1 MTENEI
7 ILHIHRR
14 PNVLLSIALA
24 LYGIST
30 DFKMD
35 DRVPKIRA
43 VWEDVK
49 IDPDRLKDFGEV
61 CGLLPHGEFLYPLY
75 PLTLI
80 YPLVL
85 RVLGHKKAPLSVFR
99 MLNTRVQVTSH
110 RRIGVHESLRVV
122 SETGTMRI
130 VPKGLELDL
139 TSTVQ
144 TDRETVWESLH
155 TFYYR
160 GKFGNGNS
168 SHSDQ
173 PELPTIPEPKT
184 LASWYLPDG
193 IGFRF
198 AKISGDA
205 NGIHYS
211 SSYAKLHGFKRDFAQ
226 PLLILSRS
234 LNCFSDFDPSGFR
247 LSALFKG
254 PVYYGSNV
262 SLKGVLGEEGI
273 RFDIYCED
281 NPRPSL
287 SCQLS
292 KAPVL

>member
-7 ILHIHRR
+7 ILPFHRR
-14 PNVLLSIALA
+14 PNALVSIALA

-30 DFKMD
+30 DFKMG

-49 IDPDRLKDFGEV
+49 IDPDHLKDFGQA
-61 CGLLPHGEFLYPLY
+61 CGLPSHGQFLYPLY

-85 RVLGHKKAPLSVFR
+85 RVLGHRKAPLSIFR
-99 MLNTRVQVTSH
+99 MLNTRLQVTSY
-110 RRIGVHESLRVV
+110 RRIRVHEPLRIVC
-122 SETGTMRI
+122 ETGSLRI

-139 TSTVQ
+139 TSAVQ
-144 TDRETVWESLH
+144 AGDETVWESLH
-155 TFYYR
+155 TLYYR
-160 GKFGNGNS
+160 GKFGEGHFSNF
-168 SHSDQ
+168 DQ
-173 PELPTIPEPKT
+173 PELPPISEPKT

-198 AKISGDA
+198 ARISGDA

-211 SSYAKLHGFKRDFAQ
+211 SLYARLFGFKKDFAQ
-226 PLLILSRS
+226 PLLILTRS
-234 LNCFSDFDPSGFR
+234 LSCFLDFDPSRFR
-247 LSALFKG
+247 LLALFKG
-254 PVYYGSNV
+254 PVYYKSYV
-262 SLKGVLGEEGI
+262 SLKGVSHGEGI

-292 KAPVL
+292 R

>member
-1 MTENEI
+1 MAENEI
-7 ILHIHRR
+7 ILRFHRP
-14 PNVLLSIALA
+14 PNALLSIALA

-30 DFKMD
+30 DFKMG

-49 IDPDRLKDFGEV
+49 IDPDHLKGFGEV
-61 CGLLPHGEFLYPLY
+61 CGLASHGQFLYPLY

-85 RVLGHKKAPLSVFR
+85 RVLGYRKAPLSVFR
-99 MLNTRVQVTSH
+99 MLNTKLQVTSH
-110 RRIGVHESLRVV
+110 RRIGVHEPLRII
-122 SETGTMRI
+122 SETGPLRI

-139 TSTVQ
+139 ASVVQ
-144 TDRETVWESLH
+144 GDHETVWESLH

-160 GKFGNGNS
+160 GKFGEGNS
-168 SHSDQ
+168 SHFDQ
-173 PELPTIPEPKT
+173 PELPPISEPKT

-198 AKISGDA
+198 ARISGDS

-211 SSYAKLHGFKRDFAQ
+211 SSYARLYGFKSDFAQ
-226 PLLILSRS
+226 PLLTLSKS
-234 LNCFSDFDPSGFR
+234 LSCFSDFDPSRFR
-247 LSALFKG
+247 LLALFKG
-254 PVYYGSNV
+254 PVYYKSNV
-262 SLKGVLGEEGI
+262 SLKGISSGEGI

-281 NPRPSL
+281 NPKPSL

-292 KAPVL
+292 R

>member
-1 MTENEI
+1 VTENEVS
-7 ILHIHRR
+7 LHFHRR
-14 PNVLLSIALA
+14 PNALLSIALA

-30 DFKMD
+30 DLKVD
-35 DRVPKIRA
+35 ARVPKIRA

-49 IDPDRLKDFGEV
+49 IDSDHLKDFGEV
-61 CGLLPHGEFLYPLY
+61 CGLSPHGEFLYPLY

-99 MLNTRVQVTSH
+99 MLNTRLEVTSH
-110 RRIGVHESLRVV
+110 RRIGVHEPLRVV
-122 SETGTMRI
+122 SETGPLRI

-139 TSTVQ
+139 ASMVQ
-144 TDRETVWESLH
+144 ADHETVWESIH

-160 GKFGNGNS
+160 GKFGEGRPS
-168 SHSDQ
+168 SLDH
-173 PELPTIPEPKT
+173 PELPPISEPKT

-198 AKISGDA
+198 ARISGDA

-211 SSYAKLHGFKRDFAQ
+211 SSYARLHGFRRDFAQ
-226 PLLILSRS
+226 PLLILSKS
-234 LNCFSDFDPSGFR
+234 LSCFSDFDPSGFR
-247 LSALFKG
+247 LLALFKG
-254 PVYYGSNV
+254 PVYYKSNV
-262 SLKGVLGEEGI
+262 SLKGVSSGEEI

-287 SCQLS
+287 SCRLS
-292 KAPVL
+292 KALLL

>member
-7 ILHIHRR
+7 ILHFHRR
-14 PNVLLSIALA
+14 PNALMSIALA
-24 LYGIST
+24 VSGIST
-30 DFKMD
+30 HFKMG
-35 DRVPKIRA
+35 DRVPKIKA

-49 IDPDRLKDFGEV
+49 IDPDHLKDFGEA
-61 CGLLPHGEFLYPLY
+61 CGLPPHGEFLDPLY

-99 MLNTRVQVTSH
+99 MLNTRLQVTSN
-110 RRIGVHESLRVV
+110 RRIGPDEPLRIVCETESL
-122 SETGTMRI
+122 RI

-139 TSTVQ
+139 ISAVR
-144 TDRETVWESLH
+144 TDHETVWESLH

-160 GKFGNGNS
+160 GEFGEWNP
-168 SHSDQ
+168 SHFDQ
-173 PELPTIPEPKT
+173 PELLAISEPKT

-193 IGFRF
+193 VGFRF
-198 AKISGDA
+198 ARISGDS

-211 SSYAKLHGFKRDFAQ
+211 SSYARLCGFKRDFAQ
-226 PLLILSRS
+226 PLLILTKS
-234 LNCFSDFDPSGFR
+234 LSCFSDFDPSRFR
-247 LSALFKG
+247 LLALFKG
-254 PVYYGSNV
+254 PAYYKSTI
-262 SLKGVLGEEGI
+262 SLKGVSSGEGI

-292 KAPVL
+292 RAC

>member
-7 ILHIHRR
+7 ILHFHRR
-14 PNVLLSIALA
+14 PNAILSIALA

-30 DFKMD
+30 DFKMG

-43 VWEDVK
+43 VWEEVK
-49 IDPDRLKDFGEV
+49 IDPDHLKDFGEV
-61 CGLLPHGEFLYPLY
+61 CGLASHGQSLYPLY

-85 RVLGHKKAPLSVFR
+85 RVLGYRKAPLSVFR
-99 MLNTRVQVTSH
+99 MLNTKLQVTSH
-110 RRIGVHESLRVV
+110 RRIGVHEPLRII
-122 SETGTMRI
+122 SETGSLRI

-139 TSTVQ
+139 TSSVQ
-144 TDRETVWESLH
+144 ADHETVWESLH

-160 GKFGNGNS
+160 GKFGEGNS
-168 SHSDQ
+168 SHFDQ
-173 PELPTIPEPKT
+173 PELPPISEPKT

-198 AKISGDA
+198 ARISGDS

-211 SSYAKLHGFKRDFAQ
+211 SSYARLYGFKRDFAQ
-226 PLLILSRS
+226 PLLTLSKS
-234 LNCFSDFDPSGFR
+234 LSCFSDFDPSRF
-247 LSALFKG
+247 LLLALFKG
-254 PVYYGSNV
+254 PVYYKSNAY
-262 SLKGVLGEEGI
+262 LKGLPTEEGI

-281 NPRPSL
+281 NPKPSL

-292 KAPVL
+292 R

>member
-1 MTENEI
+1 M
-7 ILHIHRR
+7 
-14 PNVLLSIALA
+14 SIALA
-24 LYGIST
+24 VCGIST
-30 DFKMD
+30 HFKMG
-35 DRVPKIRA
+35 DRVPKIKA

-49 IDPDRLKDFGEV
+49 IDSDHLKDFGEA
-61 CGLLPHGEFLYPLY
+61 CGLPPHGEFLYSLY

-99 MLNTRVQVTSH
+99 MLNTRLQVTSH
-110 RRIGVHESLRVV
+110 RRIGPDEPLRIICETRSL
-122 SETGTMRI
+122 RI

-139 TSTVQ
+139 ISAVR
-144 TDRETVWESLH
+144 TDHETLWESLH

-160 GKFGNGNS
+160 GEFGEWNP
-168 SHSDQ
+168 SHFDQ
-173 PELPTIPEPKT
+173 PELLTISEPKT

-193 IGFRF
+193 VGFRF
-198 AKISGDA
+198 ARISGDS

-211 SSYAKLHGFKRDFAQ
+211 SSYARRYGFRRDFAQ
-226 PLLILSRS
+226 PLLILTKS
-234 LNCFSDFDPSGFR
+234 LSCFSDLDPSRFR
-247 LSALFKG
+247 LLALFKG
-254 PVYYGSNV
+254 PAYYKSNI
-262 SLKGVLGEEGI
+262 SLKGVSSGEGI

-292 KAPVL
+292 R

>member
-7 ILHIHRR
+7 TLHFHRR

-30 DFKMD
+30 DFKSSGQ
-35 DRVPKIRA
+35 VPKIRA
-43 VWEDVK
+43 VWEGVK
-49 IDPDRLKDFGEV
+49 IDPAHLRDFGKV
-61 CGLLPHGEFLYPLY
+61 CGLLSHREFLYPLY
-75 PLTLI
+75 SMTFV

-85 RVLGHKKAPLSVFR
+85 RVLGHKRAPLSVFQ
-99 MLNTRVQVTSH
+99 MLNTKLQVTSH
-110 RRIGVHESLRVV
+110 RRIGVHEPLRIISETEPLRV
-122 SETGTMRI
+122 

-139 TSTVQ
+139 TSAVQ
-144 TDRETVWESLH
+144 ADHETVWESLQ

-160 GKFGNGNS
+160 GKFGEGNP
-168 SHSDQ
+168 SHSHQ
-173 PELPTIPEPKT
+173 PDLPLLSRPKT
-184 LASWYLPDG
+184 VASWYLPDR

-198 AKISGDA
+198 ARISGDA

-211 SSYAKLHGFKRDFAQ
+211 SLYARLQGFKRNFAQ
-226 PLLILSRS
+226 PLLILSKS
-234 LNCFSDFDPSGFR
+234 LSCFSDFNPSRFR
-247 LSALFKG
+247 LLALFKG
-254 PVYYGSNV
+254 PVYYKSNV
-262 SLKGVLGEEGI
+262 SVRGVPNEEGI

-292 KAPVL
+292 KALLL

>member
-7 ILHIHRR
+7 ILHFHRR
-14 PNVLLSIALA
+14 PNALLSIALA

-30 DFKMD
+30 DFKST

-49 IDPDRLKDFGEV
+49 IDSNHLKDFGEV
-61 CGLLPHGEFLYPLY
+61 CGLPPHGEFLYPLY

-99 MLNTRVQVTSH
+99 MLNTRLQVASH
-110 RRIGVHESLRVV
+110 RRIGVHEPLRILCG
-122 SETGTMRI
+122 TGPSRV
-130 VPKGLELDL
+130 VPKGLELDF

-144 TDRETVWESLH
+144 TDHETVWESLH

-160 GKFGNGNS
+160 GKFGQGDS
-168 SHSDQ
+168 SHFDQ
-173 PELPTIPEPKT
+173 PELPPISEPKT
-184 LASWYLPDG
+184 LASWNLPDG

-198 AKISGDA
+198 ARISGDA

-211 SSYAKLHGFKRDFAQ
+211 RSYARLHGFKRDFAQ
-226 PLLILSRS
+226 PLLILSKS
-234 LNCFSDFDPSGFR
+234 LSCFPDFDPSRFR
-247 LSALFKG
+247 LLALFKG
-254 PVYYGSNV
+254 PVYYKSNV
-262 SLKGVLGEEGI
+262 SLKGRSSGEGI
-273 RFDIYCED
+273 RFDIYCDE

-292 KAPVL
+292 R

>member
-7 ILHIHRR
+7 ILHFRRR
-14 PNVLLSIALA
+14 PNALLSIALA

-30 DFKMD
+30 HFKMG

-43 VWEDVK
+43 VRKDVK
-49 IDPDRLKDFGEV
+49 IDPNHLKDFGEV
-61 CGLLPHGEFLYPLY
+61 CGLPPHGEFLYPLY

-99 MLNTRVQVTSH
+99 MLNTKLQVTSR
-110 RRIGVHESLRVV
+110 RRIGVHEPLRVV
-122 SETGTMRI
+122 SETGSQRI

-139 TSTVQ
+139 TSAVQ
-144 TDRETVWESLH
+144 ADHETVWESLH

-160 GKFGNGNS
+160 GRFGEGDS
-168 SHSDQ
+168 PHSDQ
-173 PELPTIPEPKT
+173 PELPPVPEPKT

-198 AKISGDA
+198 ARISGDS

-211 SSYAKLHGFKRDFAQ
+211 SSYARLLGFKRDFAQ
-226 PLLILSRS
+226 PLLILSKS
-234 LNCFSDFDPSGFR
+234 LSCFSDFDPSRFR
-247 LSALFKG
+247 LLALFKG
-254 PVYYGSNV
+254 PVYYKSDIH
-262 SLKGVLGEEGI
+262 LKGISSGEGI

-292 KAPVL
+292 KALLL